1 MTRDVPGIDD
11 AYLAMDTEEGVEV
24 VWNEVIYSQ
33 SSRKANRGSK
43 DRLKTILQGLTSVKV
58 KRERE
63 GGRRRKTLY
72 NVKVLVY
79 MYCIY
84 EDGRENG
91 IVEFLL
97 IMGEF
102 FSFVSIKIL
111 SISMTFGTT
120 KSIQKIA

>member
-63 GGRRRKTLY
+63 KEEDTLQCESASIH
-72 NVKVLVY
+72 VY
-79 MYCIY
+79 MKM
-84 EDGRENG
+84 EER
-91 IVEFLL
+91 
-97 IMGEF
+97 M
-102 FSFVSIKIL
+102 
-111 SISMTFGTT
+111 
-120 KSIQKIA
+120 A